1 MQTIGLMW
9 LDTDK
14 KTTFSEKLLKG
25 VDFFRNKYEVSGKV
39 ACQVKEIP
47 KDFEPIE
54 NVNVTVSKSIL
65 PHHFWIG
72 LSNGDFRKDKEVE
85 EKENGK
91 D

>member
-1 MQTIGLMW
+1 MW

-25 VDFFRNKYEVSGKV
+25 VDFFRNKYDVSGNLD
-39 ACQVKEIP
+39 CQVKLIP
-47 KDFEPIE
+47 EGFEPMEGI
-54 NVNVTVSKSIL
+54 NVTISKSIL

-72 LSNGDFRKDKEVE
+72 LSDGDFRKEKEVL
-85 EKENGK
+85 EKEDGK